1 MTKTENIQKR
11 HLRFTLNDYAS
22 NYETLL
28 DKSNTCTMEVRRLR
42 LLALEVFRSV
52 NKLNPVCMQSL
63 FEKNVNPKRYKDDLK
78 VPIRNSVTFGDKS
91 ARVLWPHICYQL
103 S

>member
-1 MTKTENIQKR
+1 MNKIENIQKCN
-11 HLRFTLNDYAS
+11 LRFSLNDYAS
-22 NYETLL
+22 NHETLL
-28 DKSNTCTMEVRRLR
+28 DKSNKCTMEVGRLR

-52 NKLNPVCMQSL
+52 NKQNPVCMQSL
-63 FEKNVNPKRYKDDLK
+63 FEKNVYPKRYKDDLK
-78 VPIRNSVTFGDKS
+78 GTIRNSVTFGDKS